1 MQEMAL
7 YCNFYDASQGKF
19 MMKSFYALLEQELLL
34 VEGEGRYILAESVR
48 DRIGEQG
55 AKTGG
60 NAGDNQDLPY
70 KNHTRTI
77 QEPYK
82 NHTSLKQIVQVLHKS
97 KKEMTR
103 NELQKA
109 LKLENRGHFLQE
121 YLQPALD
128 RGLIEMTL
136 PDRPTSKKQKYRLT
150 ELGRSVA
157 EELK

>member
-1 MQEMAL
+1 MQ
-7 YCNFYDASQGKF
+7 K
-19 MMKSFYALLEQELLL
+19 
-34 VEGEGRYILAESVR
+34 LAEMLE
-48 DRIGEQG
+48 II
-55 AKTGG
+55 KI
-60 NAGDNQDLPY
+60 Y
-70 KNHTRTI
+70 HTRTI

>member
-1 MQEMAL
+1 M
-7 YCNFYDASQGKF
+7 C
-19 MMKSFYALLEQELLL
+19 
-34 VEGEGRYILAESVR
+34 
-48 DRIGEQG
+48 DRLSAQG

-60 NAGDNQDLPY
+60 NVGDFQYL
-70 KNHTRTI
+70 
-77 QEPYK
+77 PYK

>member
-1 MQEMAL
+1 MQ
-7 YCNFYDASQGKF
+7 K
-19 MMKSFYALLEQELLL
+19 
-34 VEGEGRYILAESVR
+34 LAEMLEIIKIYHTR
-48 DRIGEQG
+48 TIQE
-55 AKTGG
+55 
-60 NAGDNQDLPY
+60 PY

-82 NHTSLKQIVQVLHKS
+82 SKQIVQVLHKS

-157 EELK
+157 EGMK